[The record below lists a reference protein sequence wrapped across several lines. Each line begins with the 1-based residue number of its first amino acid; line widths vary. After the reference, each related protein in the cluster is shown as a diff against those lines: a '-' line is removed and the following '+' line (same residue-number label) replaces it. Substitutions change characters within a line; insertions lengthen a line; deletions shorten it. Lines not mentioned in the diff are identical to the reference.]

1 MPSDTFR
8 PLTTGAAAGVDD
20 TMLRVLHSEPLLSR
34 TNYFDGRLLTAED
47 LDRDYAYLDRRL
59 LDLGLA
65 AGDGIVSGLQA
76 SLAGT
81 VLSVTGGRAIAASG
95 RVLTLNRAAGQA
107 LQVDLADMGAVMSR
121 NTAFVGFRDGL
132 YAVVLMLTEAG
143 TGAAD
148 VFPRDLASRRTT
160 SFDTITDFVEIAL
173 VPLRQPLPAGDA
185 FHARAALAGSFAG
198 RGIDRSLPGDSV
210 ALGVVAMRRGSPAWF
225 DASLVAHPLRPLDLD
240 NLLQLDLAQAY
251 AALFTDLTAAAGS
264 SFRATD
270 YLSLLPPAGPVPKPA
285 IDPANGAQSFF
296 PEQIEV
302 AIAPVRA
309 DELAALTN
317 EAMRLPPIDLSSGAP
332 AQVIVLAPLAPSDF
346 GLLMRA
352 LEGSPK
358 QPAPV
363 AFQPYPTIALSR
375 IDPLILR
382 LPGRLPPPA
391 RPTTADAWTRAWP
404 QVQAPLRYLL
414 RQPDVSIGG
423 LSIARLAA
431 GFTEPPSG
439 LPPDDPALVQLR
451 QQVQDAQD
459 ALAAANARAANA
471 DTQRQAAQ
479 AQVTALQGVLA
490 KVATQLTASGVASG
504 SGVGDP
510 TRTDAIIA
518 DWTRVNQ
525 NAAQQ
530 LATANGQLTAV
541 NGQLTT
547 ANNQLNAARTQIT
560 TMQTTSKA
568 QLNPHL
574 AQLAPLGINIAALT
588 ALGLAG

>member
-8 PLTTGAAAGVDD
+8 PLPTSTAAGVDD

-34 TNYFDGRLLTAED
+34 TNYFDGRLLTAAD
-47 LDRDYAYLDRRL
+47 LDRDYAYLDRRM

-65 AGDGIVSGLQA
+65 AGDGIVAGLHA
-76 SLAGT
+76 TLAGT

-95 RVLTLNRAAGQA
+95 RVLTLNRPAGQP
-107 LQVDLADMGAVMSR
+107 LQVDLADMGTVMAR
-121 NTAFVGFRDGL
+121 NTAFAGFRDAL
-132 YAVVLMLTEAG
+132 YAVVLMLTETG

-173 VPLRQPLPAGDA
+173 VPLRQQLPAGNA
-185 FHARAALAGSFAG
+185 FQARAALGRSLAGS
-198 RGIDRSLPGDSV
+198 GIDRSLPADCV
-210 ALGVVAMRRGSPAWF
+210 ALGVVAMRRGAPLWF
-225 DASLVAHPLRPLDLD
+225 DASLVAHGLRPLDAD
-240 NLLQLDLAQAY
+240 NLVQQDLAQAY
-251 AALFTDLTAAAGS
+251 AALFADLTATPGA

-296 PEQIEV
+296 PEQIEG

-309 DELAALTN
+309 DELDALIG
-317 EAMRLPPIDLSSGAP
+317 EAMRLPPIDLASGAP
-332 AQVIVLAPLAPSDF
+332 AQVIVLAPLAAVDF

-352 LEGSPK
+352 LEGSPA

-363 AFQPYPTIALSR
+363 AFQPYPTIALPR

-423 LSIARLAA
+423 LSVARLAA
-431 GFTEPPSG
+431 GFTEPQGG

-451 QQVQDAQD
+451 QQLKDAQD
-459 ALAAANARAANA
+459 ALAAANGR
-471 DTQRQAAQ
+471 
-479 AQVTALQGVLA
+479 V
-490 KVATQLTASGVASG
+490 
-504 SGVGDP
+504 
-510 TRTDAIIA
+510 TDA
-518 DWTRVNQ
+518 TN
-525 NAAQQ
+525 Q
-530 LATANGQLTAV
+530 LATARQ
-541 NGQLTT
+541 
-547 ANNQLNAARTQIT
+547 QIT
-560 TMQTTSKA
+560 NMQTVSKA
-568 QLNPHL
+568 QLNAHK
-574 AQLAPLGINIAALT
+574 AQLTAAGISVPALVAAQLVDPP
-588 ALGLAG
+588 